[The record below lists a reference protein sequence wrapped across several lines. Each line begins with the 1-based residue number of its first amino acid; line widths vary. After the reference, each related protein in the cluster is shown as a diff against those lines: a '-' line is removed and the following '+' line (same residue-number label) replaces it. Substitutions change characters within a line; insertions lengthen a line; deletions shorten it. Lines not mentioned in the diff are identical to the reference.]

1 MENENKQRHL
11 HARRA
16 PEELDIKKNAAASSE
31 NASVSLKNN
40 ISGGAEDFASKKASD
55 FAAENAAKEGSSS
68 ESASFTSA
76 ASPKESPDSSTE
88 SSKESFGKGETAEF
102 LSEMDNELAE
112 FSLNLFGDDEETAE
126 ESAVLGDLPTET
138 ISISELQRLAKGQ
151 LQDGSADTREIPGAF
166 GASAVSAA
174 SSKAKAAAAGSA
186 EIAGLDVKA
195 GKIEKSGKIEKTEN
209 TGKTIKS
216 GISGKAGNAKHHK
229 MPGKK
234 KQGKPLDAFAARLK
248 VTESPHLHSPDNT
261 RSVMLTVLI
270 SLLPILL
277 WGIYSFGLRVLTLT
291 FISVISC
298 VLFEIASQLVF
309 GRKITIADL
318 SAVVTA
324 VITVCIM
331 PASVPLWMPIF
342 CAFISIVLAKQ
353 LFGGIGR
360 NVVNPAVLA
369 RLIASALFPAQM
381 TSLASI
387 SLSPFEI
394 SPAFTPVENTPLAIL
409 KSGSNPGGS
418 LLSAFF
424 GGGVGCIGEVSAF
437 LIIIA
442 FIFLVCTKTI
452 TFHTTLSYIATSAV
466 MFYLFPQLQIASDM
480 LVLTFTGFELFSGS
494 LMFGAVFLATEYGST
509 PKTHLG
515 KTVFGV
521 LCGALSV
528 VFRFFLPLYDGVCL
542 AILIVSLFSRV
553 IDKWFRP
560 APYGSYMKKSLEK
573 EALAKKK
580 GSGATIGS
588 GSTGG
593 SGTTS
598 GSGKTGGSGKLG
610 GSIGGSGSA
619 GGSIGG
625 SGPAGGSGS
634 TGGGRSKKQFG
645 TSKAAGSANQAAK
658 IASKKQ
664 NGRAF

>member
-1 MENENKQRHL
+1 MENENKQRRL

-31 NASVSLKNN
+31 SASGSLKNN

-55 FAAENAAKEGSSS
+55 SESENAAKES
-68 ESASFTSA
+68 SA
-76 ASPKESPDSSTE
+76 ASPKESTDSSTE

-102 LSEMDNELAE
+102 LSDMDDELAE

-166 GASAVSAA
+166 GASAA
-174 SSKAKAAAAGSA
+174 SSKAKAAAHGKAAESEEIAGFA
-186 EIAGLDVKA
+186 EIAEKYG
-195 GKIEKSGKIEKTEN
+195 KSGIPGGAEN
-209 TGKTIKS
+209 TGKAIKS
-216 GISGKAGNAKHHK
+216 GTSDKLKHHK
-229 MPGKK
+229 KPGKK

-360 NVVNPAVLA
+360 NVVNPAILA

-452 TFHTTLSYIATSAV
+452 TFHTTLSFIATSAV
-466 MFYLFPQLQIASDM
+466 LFYLFPQLQIASDM

-580 GSGATIGS
+580 GSGATVGS
-588 GSTGG
+588 GS
-593 SGTTS
+593 TS
-598 GSGKTGGSGKLG
+598 GSGKTGGSGKIG

-634 TGGGRSKKQFG
+634 TGGGRSKKQLG

-658 IASKKQ
+658 IAAKKQ